1 MAEPQLITA
10 VQRPQVRNYVG
21 TERRHSG
28 ASRHDITATRLRL
41 SALVATAATAMA
53 MDLLDWRLPDAAI
66 AHGLPAFLAGLPL
79 AATVLY
85 WFRFALMR
93 DAYSLEIGTV
103 VVFCGLMMGAAQLVE
118 DHRSSFATP
127 LAAVAAMA
135 GVLVALAIRRPVVN
149 TQLRSVRTS
158 SNIAL
163 LLAST
168 ATIASVVHHLGSE
181 AFGDRAGIYFS
192 VSIGMVGAAAAVVL
206 AHSAVRGR
214 RHIVTGAASIL
225 YLASLSAILVTA
237 GKTDEHPLAL
247 VVLLAAGSVAV
258 LETSAT
264 ELWLAFAH
272 EERRLFDL
280 FVLSQQQQ
288 TVLDAERRAGATK
301 RHDQKATVIAI
312 EGAVSALA
320 SDGSHQLD
328 AGTRDHLATAVRA
341 ELARLRRGLEQTH
354 LLDVVPVALRDVLS
368 PMIVCMRSE
377 GINVRL
383 DIPAG
388 MVVDTNADCLLEI
401 VQNLVDNAATHGRN
415 RGIVITANLN
425 DSGFDVAVS
434 DRGPG
439 VPEALRDVIFERG
452 VTSRAADHSGL
463 GLFSANQLAQ
473 RLGGTLRVESA
484 RRGGAR
490 FVLRVSSTRQGGGND
505 G

>member
-1 MAEPQLITA
+1 
-10 VQRPQVRNYVG
+10 
-21 TERRHSG
+21 
-28 ASRHDITATRLRL
+28 
-41 SALVATAATAMA
+41 
-53 MDLLDWRLPDAAI
+53 
-66 AHGLPAFLAGLPL
+66 
-79 AATVLY
+79 
-85 WFRFALMR
+85 
-93 DAYSLEIGTV
+93 
-103 VVFCGLMMGAAQLVE
+103 
-118 DHRSSFATP
+118 
-127 LAAVAAMA
+127 
-135 GVLVALAIRRPVVN
+135 
-149 TQLRSVRTS
+149 
-158 SNIAL
+158 
-163 LLAST
+163 
-168 ATIASVVHHLGSE
+168 
-181 AFGDRAGIYFS
+181 
-192 VSIGMVGAAAAVVL
+192 
-206 AHSAVRGR
+206 
-214 RHIVTGAASIL
+214 
-225 YLASLSAILVTA
+225 LSAILASA
-237 GKTDEHPLAL
+237 GKTGVNSLAL
-247 VVLLAAGSVAV
+247 VVLLAAGSFVV

-264 ELWLAFAH
+264 EFWLAFAH

-280 FVLSQQQQ
+280 FMLSQEQQ

-301 RHDQKATVIAI
+301 RHDQRATVLAI

-320 SDGSHQLD
+320 SDSSHQLD

-341 ELARLRRGLEQTH
+341 ELARLRRGLEQSH
-354 LLDVVPVALRDVLS
+354 LLDVMPVALRDVLS
-368 PMIVCMRSE
+368 PMVFCMRSE

-415 RGIVITANLN
+415 RAIVITANLN

-490 FVLRVSSTRQGGGND
+490 FVLCVGSPREGGGTSPTAL